1 MKLTI
6 ERFPS
11 PIGTLLLVSD
21 GRSLRAVDLHDDEP
35 QLLAMLEKQYPSCEL
50 VRGEIPREIRD
61 ALAAYFDGELTA
73 IDRIPVEAIG
83 SEFQQRVWAEL
94 RKIPVGTTTSYGA
107 LAQKLGKPGASR
119 AVGLANGSNPVG
131 VVVPCHR
138 VIGADG
144 TLTGYGGGLPR
155 KRWLLEHEGALLQL
169 IPSGV
174 SERRPSNR

>member
-6 ERFPS
+6 QRFQS
-11 PIGTLLLVSD
+11 PIGALLLVSD

-35 QLLAMLEKQYPSCEL
+35 ELLAMLEKHYPAHQLE
-50 VRGEIPREIRD
+50 RGDVAREIRD
-61 ALAAYFDGELTA
+61 ALTAYFDGELTA
-73 IDRIPVEAIG
+73 IDRIPVETIG

-107 LAQKLGKPGASR
+107 LALKLGKPGASR

-155 KRWLLEHEGALLQL
+155 KRWLLEHEGALRQL
-169 IPSGV
+169 
-174 SERRPSNR
+174 RMT